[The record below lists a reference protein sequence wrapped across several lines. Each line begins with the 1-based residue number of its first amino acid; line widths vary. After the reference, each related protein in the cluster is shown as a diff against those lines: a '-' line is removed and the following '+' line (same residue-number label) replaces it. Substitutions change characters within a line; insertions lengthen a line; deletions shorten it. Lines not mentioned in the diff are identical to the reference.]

1 MSAPKKK
8 PKLGKILSA
17 VGGMIVLV
25 GVIAYSGGFFSSG
38 KIEPGLHKPTV
49 SQIKPPD
56 RTGKADLRTI
66 VEWYEAVGTVRPKT
80 ETNIE
85 SQVTARVL
93 DVLVRPGAMVKK
105 GQKLIQL
112 DDRQLQSVLQRAVE
126 GLRSAK
132 AGRDQAR
139 QSISAA
145 QAEYTRLSVDYDRM
159 KQLYQTRTASKRDL
173 DRSEAAFVGAQA
185 DLSRAKE
192 GLTAAQA
199 GVSQAEKLIEEARIA
214 LGHTVIEAPE
224 DGQVVQRMIEP
235 GDLALPGKP
244 LISLQ
249 TSGSLRLEALVREGL
264 IHLISPGDKLE
275 VYISALDKALPGLV
289 EEVVPSADPLT
300 RTFLV
305 KAAVPPRKGLYPG
318 MFGRLRLPVGKKEI
332 LTAPTAAIKKIG
344 QLETVLVKTDSG
356 WKRRY
361 VKTGRRRGDRIE
373 ILSGLSGGETLGW
386 DDHA

>member
-1 MSAPKKK
+1 MSATKKNA
-8 PKLGKILSA
+8 KLGKILSA
-17 VGGMIVLV
+17 VGGVVVLV
-25 GVIAYSGGFFSSG
+25 GVIAYSGGFFSGG
-38 KIEPGLHKPTV
+38 KIEPGLKPAPLAR
-49 SQIKPPD
+49 KNPPAH
-56 RTGKADLRTI
+56 TGRAAPRTI

-93 DVLVRPGAMVKK
+93 DVLVRPGMMVKK
-105 GQKLIQL
+105 GQKLIQI
-112 DDRQLQSVLQRAVE
+112 DDRQLQSALQRAVQ
-126 GLRSAK
+126 GLRSAT

-145 QAEYTRLSVDYDRM
+145 QAEYTRLSSDYERM
-159 KQLYQTRTASKRDL
+159 KQLYKSRTSSKRDL
-173 DRSEAAFVGAQA
+173 DRAESAYVGART

-192 GLTAAQA
+192 GLTAAEA
-199 GVSQAEKLIEEARIA
+199 GVSQAKKLIEEARIA

-224 DGQVVQRMIEP
+224 DGQVVQRLIEP

-244 LISLQ
+244 LIILQ
-249 TSGSLRLEALVREGL
+249 TSRSLRLEALVREGL
-264 IHLISPGDKLE
+264 IHFIAPGDKLE
-275 VYISALDKALPGLV
+275 VYVSSLNKALPGLV

-305 KAAVPPRKGLYPG
+305 KAAVPSQKGLYPG

-332 LTAPTAAIKKIG
+332 LTAPAAAIKKIG
-344 QLETVLVKTDSG
+344 QLETALVKTESG

-361 VKTGRRRGDRIE
+361 VKTGRRLGDEIE
-373 ILSGLSGGETLGW
+373 ILSGLTGGETLGW
-386 DDHA
+386 DANA

>member
-1 MSAPKKK
+1 MSAPDKK
-8 PKLGKILSA
+8 PKLGKILTA
-17 VGGMIVLV
+17 MVGMIVLI
-25 GVIAYSGGFFSSG
+25 GVIAYSGGLFDSG
-38 KIEPGLHKPTV
+38 KIEPGLNQPPD
-49 SQIKPPD
+49 SRIKPPA
-56 RTGKADLRTI
+56 RTGQADLRTI

-105 GQKLIQL
+105 DQKLIQL
-112 DDRQLQSVLQRAVE
+112 DDRQLQSALQRAIQ
-126 GLRSAK
+126 GLRSAT
-132 AGRDQAR
+132 AGRDQAL

-145 QAEYTRLSVDYDRM
+145 QAEYTRLSADYDRM
-159 KQLYQTRTASKRDL
+159 KQLYKSRTSSKRDL
-173 DRSEAAFVGAQA
+173 DRAESAYIGARS

-192 GLTAAQA
+192 GLTAAEA
-199 GVSQAEKLIEEARIA
+199 GVSQAKKLIEEARIA

-224 DGQVVQRMIEP
+224 DGQVVQRLIEP

-244 LISLQ
+244 LITLQ

-264 IHLISPGDKLE
+264 IHLISPGDKLT

-305 KAAVPPRKGLYPG
+305 KAAVPSQKGLYPG

-332 LTAPTAAIKKIG
+332 LTAPEAAIKKTG

-361 VKTGRRRGDRIE
+361 VKTGRRLGDRIE
-373 ILSGLSGGETLGW
+373 ILSGLSGGEILGW